1 MAISSRLL
9 EIIGGGAV
17 ALAAYAFFAR
27 RYVRQFENI
36 DLETA
41 DVPGLFIDIDGRR
54 VHYVQAGQGEPV
66 VLIHGWNGSTF
77 SMRYAIPELAQRYR
91 VIAIDLLGY
100 GFSERPQDG
109 DYSVAGLGTLVARV
123 MDALGIER
131 AAVLGHSM
139 GGAIAMRFAIHHPER
154 VERLV
159 LVDSATVSEMF
170 RARNLGVAWRPV
182 APLFAPLFLNRSV
195 IQRALRSAV
204 HDRAVL
210 TPEMVDG
217 HLRPLRVKGHLRA
230 QLKQLIDRRR
240 DVPFDPAQIRA
251 PTLILWGEHDRVIKL
266 STGEQLART
275 IPHARLV
282 VIRSAGHMPMEEQ
295 PELCNRELLTFLE
308 EPPGHAAP
316 AAARTLEPAS

>member
-1 MAISSRLL
+1 MAISARLL
-9 EIIGGGAV
+9 EIIGGSAA

-27 RYVRQFENI
+27 RYVRHFENI

-41 DVPGLFIDIDGRR
+41 DVPGSFIDIDGRR
-54 VHYVQAGQGEPV
+54 VHYVQAGQGDPV

-77 SMRYAIPELAQRYR
+77 SMRYAIPELAQRHR

-139 GGAIAMRFAIHHPER
+139 GGAIAMWFAIHYPER
-154 VERLV
+154 VERLM

-170 RARNLGVAWRPV
+170 RARNVGVAWRPV

-195 IQRALRSAV
+195 IQRALRGAV

-240 DVPFDPAQIRA
+240 DVPFDPASIRA

-275 IPHARLV
+275 IPNARLV
-282 VIRSAGHMPMEEQ
+282 VIRSAGHLPMEEQ
-295 PELCNRELLTFLE
+295 PELCNRELLAFLE
-308 EPPGHAAP
+308 EPLAHAPA
-316 AAARTLEPAS
+316 AAARTLEPAG